1 MWRQESSRK
10 AVAEGRYVEAENG
23 HLQQTRSFLQR
34 NGNGTGRTSY
44 NGDHAWRGDAV

>member
-1 MWRQESSRK
+1 MEYREQQEGSIGRRKICGSLERTLRQTE
-10 AVAEGRYVEAENG
+10 
-23 HLQQTRSFLQR
+23 SFLR